1 MSVARTWLRRGF
13 LPVTVAVLVL
23 AGSVV
28 PLPAYIELPGSA
40 AGISACVRIDERP
53 GAAVDGDFLFTTV
66 AQRDATVFGLL
77 IAGLRDDQAVV
88 SRRQLLGG
96 VRRDRYLA
104 RQRQVFLGAT
114 DRALLVAMAAAG
126 LPAEVRGSGV
136 DVVSVLDDAP
146 AQGVLRA
153 GDVIT
158 AVDGGDVHTTDDLI
172 AAIDDDGPVTLAVER
187 DGRTVSRRVIPQLR
201 DVDGDTRPVIGI
213 QITTH
218 APEVSLPLSVDVA
231 SGQIGGPSA
240 GLMIGLAVFD
250 LIDDVDL
257 AAGRRIAGTGTLAVD
272 GAIGEIDGIELKVAA
287 AERAGADVFLAP
299 AGQAAAARHAVPSGS
314 DLVVLGVETFDDAR
328 AALRRAGGGAASG
341 EAEHQPCRF
350 AAGT

>member
-1 MSVARTWLRRGF
+1 MSAAGTWLRRGF
-13 LPVTVAVLVL
+13 LPVTVAILVL

-40 AGISACVRIDERP
+40 AGIPSCVRIADRP
-53 GAAVDGDFLFTTV
+53 ATAVDGDFLFTTV
-66 AQRDATVFGLL
+66 AQREATVFGLL
-77 IAGLRDDQAVV
+77 IAGMRDDHAVV
-88 SRRQLLGG
+88 SRRRLLGG
-96 VRRDRYLA
+96 EPRDRYLA
-104 RQRQVFLGAT
+104 QQRQVFLDAT
-114 DRALLVAMAAAG
+114 DQALLVAMSAAG
-126 LPAEVRGSGV
+126 LPAEIRGRGV

-158 AVDGGDVHTTDDLI
+158 AVDDAEVDTTDDLI
-172 AAIDDDGPVTLAVER
+172 AAIDDEAPVTLRVRR
-187 DGRTVSRRVIPQLR
+187 DERTVTLRVTPQLR
-201 DVDGDTRPVIGI
+201 DVGGDTRPVIGV

-218 APEVSLPLSVDVA
+218 APEVSLPLAVDVS
-231 SGQIGGPSA
+231 SGEVGGPSA

-272 GAIGEIDGIELKVAA
+272 GTVGEIDGIQFKVPA

-299 AGQAAAARHAVPSGS
+299 DDQVAAARSAVPAGS
-314 DLVVLGVETFDDAR
+314 DLTVVGVDTFDEAR
-328 AALRRAGGGAASG
+328 AALRRTGGTAASG
-341 EAEHQPCRF
+341 PAERQPCRF
-350 AAGT
+350 AADA